1 MHVPLINWGMPFV
14 RLLRPFVAQPLA
26 SGGGDGYGSH
36 VYLAAW
42 GGCRMIRFRGFAPL
56 SQRGF
61 SLIEM
66 MVTIVVLAIVMAIA
80 FPSFTALINSSR
92 LSSAA
97 NELSASLQLARSEAV
112 RNNASVTLCR
122 SNDGTSCANGGTW
135 ARVIVLRGTEVL
147 RVSEIGPQLQVS
159 VSQAISSAG
168 ARIVF
173 RPDGLAR
180 DSTGTRLLAGA
191 VSICMAT
198 TRPPENQRIVAIAG
212 GSRVAI
218 TRGTDP
224 QCQAPADV
232 PALL

>member
-1 MHVPLINWGMPFV
+1 MTYI
-14 RLLRPFVAQPLA
+14 RRPAFQAQL
-26 SGGGDGYGSH
+26 
-36 VYLAAW
+36 
-42 GGCRMIRFRGFAPL
+42 
-56 SQRGF
+56 GF

-66 MVTIVVLAIVMAIA
+66 MVTIIVLAIVMAIA
-80 FPSFTALINSSR
+80 FPNFTALINSNR
-92 LSSAA
+92 LSAAA

-112 RNNASVTLCR
+112 RSNASVTLCP
-122 SNDGTSCANGGTW
+122 SNDGATCANGGNW
-135 ARVIVLRGTEVL
+135 ARWIVLRGTEVL
-147 RVSEIGPQLQVS
+147 RVSEVRPQLQVS
-159 VSQAISSAG
+159 VSPAISSAS

-180 DSTGTRLLAGA
+180 DSTGARLLVGA

-224 QCQAPADV
+224 QCQTPADAPA
-232 PALL
+232 LN